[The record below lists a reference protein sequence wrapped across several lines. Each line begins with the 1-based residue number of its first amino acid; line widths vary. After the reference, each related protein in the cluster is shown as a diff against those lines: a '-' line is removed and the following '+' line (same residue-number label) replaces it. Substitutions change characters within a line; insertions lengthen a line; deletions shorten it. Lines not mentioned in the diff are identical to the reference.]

1 MQNIFNNKPVQLA
14 QGEVVAL
21 RIKGRVKLKVMTGRV
36 WVTLQGD
43 SADYWLCGGQQI
55 DIPGY
60 GILVIEAACGSSQV
74 VMELPRQCAGAHL
87 VLSDI
92 ACASAASIGPTCM
105 PPYLLCAPYASQP
118 SCT

>member
-74 VMELPRQCAGAHL
+74 VMELPRQPWRQRSASVIESVASVHTAVSVPLLLL
-87 VLSDI
+87 VCIS
-92 ACASAASIGPTCM
+92 
-105 PPYLLCAPYASQP
+105 LLRLRQ
-118 SCT
+118 